1 MKTPLVCTANPPGT
15 PNNPMDILD
24 LTVTEDRIR
33 LTIRRDG
40 KVSLDLKWDNDQ
52 NGRENAEAMMGD
64 LTRHSFRAPTEEEL
78 RTVPDLM
85 SSIADA
91 KPADALLCI
100 QWDINGRSS
109 NDALDLRNRAVAW
122 AEQLLDGEGLLVDW
136 ECASIGGG
144 TVETTFCVTDFVRAR
159 TLLWGSLP
167 EEYRAHNCRIFDE
180 SAA

>member
-1 MKTPLVCTANPPGT
+1 MKTPLVCTAYPPGT
-15 PNNPMDILD
+15 PNNPTDVLD
-24 LTVTEDRIR
+24 LTVTEETIR

-40 KVSLDLKWDNDQ
+40 KVSLDLKWHNDQ
-52 NGRENAEAMMGD
+52 DGRENAEAMMGD

-100 QWDINGRSS
+100 QWDIDGRCS
-109 NDALDLRNRAVAW
+109 NDALDLRNRVMEW

-136 ECASIGGG
+136 EGSSIGGG
-144 TVETTFCVTDFVRAR
+144 TVETTFCVSDFEQAK
-159 TLLWGSLP
+159 TLLWDSLP
-167 EEYRAHNCRIFDE
+167 VECRAHNCRIFDV

>member
-1 MKTPLVCTANPPGT
+1 MKTPLVCTTYPPGT

-24 LTVTEDRIR
+24 LIVTKDRIR

-85 SSIADA
+85 SSLAHA
-91 KPADALLCI
+91 KPADTLLCI
-100 QWDINGRSS
+100 QWDIDGRGP
-109 NDALDLRNRAVAW
+109 NDALDLRNRAMAW

-136 ECASIGGG
+136 EGASIGGG
-144 TVETTFCVTDFVRAR
+144 TVETTFCVTDPVRAK
-159 TLLWGSLP
+159 TLLWESLP

>member
-1 MKTPLVCTANPPGT
+1 MKTPLVCTAYPAGT
-15 PNNPMDILD
+15 ANNPMDILD

-100 QWDINGRSS
+100 QWDIDGRSPEE
-109 NDALDLRNRAVAW
+109 ALDLRNRAIAW
-122 AEQLLDGEGLLVDW
+122 AEQILDGEGLLVDW
-136 ECASIGGG
+136 EGASIGGG
-144 TVETTFCVTDFVRAR
+144 TVETTFCVSDFEQAR
-159 TLLWGSLP
+159 SLLWDSLP

-180 SAA
+180 SSA